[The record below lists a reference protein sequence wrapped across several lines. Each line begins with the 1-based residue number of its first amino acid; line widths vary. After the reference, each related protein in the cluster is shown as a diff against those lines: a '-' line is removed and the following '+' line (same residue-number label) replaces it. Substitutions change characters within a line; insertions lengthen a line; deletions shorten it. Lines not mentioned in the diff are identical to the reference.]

1 VRIVSAIAD
10 DRRAFLAFIPY
21 VYDADAHT
29 DHGRRHSMSPQ
40 FFDALKNLEDH
51 TKHLVAR
58 FV

>member
-1 VRIVSAIAD
+1 MVHRD
-10 DRRAFLAFIPY
+10 

-40 FFDALKNLEDH
+40 FFDAPKNLEDH